1 MNKEQWGSHDCI
13 HAKACRRLNKKA
25 FAQLGRRVVMGCD
38 KDTCTAYETKNNELY
53 TFSRQALE
61 LAFARATDSSMDWGG
76 SSVDDY
82 IQGLYE

>member
-38 KDTCTAYETKNNELY
+38 KDTCTAYESESGVYSYEEVERIYYNLKERMMY
-53 TFSRQALE
+53 GESP
-61 LAFARATDSSMDWGG
+61 
-76 SSVDDY
+76 DDL
-82 IQGLYE
+82 IFRG